1 MEALVGR
8 AVRKAFPGYGTFAGV
23 VESYDHDAGYFR
35 VLYEDG
41 DSEEVDAD
49 EMAQILVG
57 PAMPTALQ
65 QTPPRDAAGRRPRK
79 RRRGDGDGDE
89 DQDFPTLNSTPDG
102 GVVLAVPASASEET
116 EPATPIETATVEK
129 KRRVSPGPESSR
141 PLRRSARQAKAA
153 ERAAQMEA
161 AAAVAAAA
169 EFEEEE
175 AAAAAAAAVALTP
188 QQSGRKRPRA
198 NGSGRYRSVS
208 RDLEEAAV
216 KTLPPKPELP
226 PSSQA
231 LDLGGLSVL
240 DVFQVYSCLRSFS
253 RQLFLSPFSLET
265 FVVALRST
273 NVNPLID
280 WVHFALL
287 RSLKGHL
294 EDFANEGDPSAVHC
308 IR

>member
-8 AVRKAFPGYGTFAGV
+8 AVRKAFPGFGTYAGV
-23 VESYDHDAGYFR
+23 VETYDADAGYFR

-49 EMAQILVG
+49 EMAEILVG
-57 PAMPTALQ
+57 PAMPEALQ
-65 QTPPRDAAGRRPRK
+65 RTPPRDAAGRRPKK
-79 RRRGDGDGDE
+79 RRRGDEESPSPATGD
-89 DQDFPTLNSTPDG
+89 T
-102 GVVLAVPASASEET
+102 VVLAVPAGGGSSEDGEVG
-116 EPATPIETATVEK
+116 PATPAEASGVAEK
-129 KRRVSPGPESSR
+129 KRRVSPGPPVSSSR

-153 ERAAQMEA
+153 ERAAEMEA

-169 EFEEEE
+169 S
-175 AAAAAAAAVALTP
+175 TP
-188 QQSGRKRPRA
+188 QQSGRKRPRG

-208 RDLEEAAV
+208 RDLEDAA
-216 KTLPPKPELP
+216 TPPKPDLP
-226 PSSQA
+226 PSSQG
-231 LDLGGLSVL
+231 LDLGGLPVL

-253 RQLFLSPFSLET
+253 RQLFLSPFPLDT
-265 FVVALRST
+265 FVAALHCT
-273 NVNPLID
+273 YVNPLID

-287 RSLKGHL
+287 RALKSQL